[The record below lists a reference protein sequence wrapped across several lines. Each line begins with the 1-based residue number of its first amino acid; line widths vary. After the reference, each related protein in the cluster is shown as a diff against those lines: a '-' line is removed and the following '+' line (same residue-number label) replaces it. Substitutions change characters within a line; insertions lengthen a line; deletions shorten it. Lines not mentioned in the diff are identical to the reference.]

1 VFPIADV
8 NELPRGGRGV
18 ILMKLNEGDTLA
30 AVAVAASD
38 ETLQIRCI
46 SKTGKETQMSVTPK
60 DVQIFLS
67 ARARKG
73 EAFIGRTQPVGF
85 VRETP
90 LK

>member
-1 VFPIADV
+1 
-8 NELPRGGRGV
+8 
-18 ILMKLNEGDTLA
+18 
-30 AVAVAASD
+30 
-38 ETLQIRCI
+38 
-46 SKTGKETQMSVTPK
+46 MSVTPK